1 MICDDLLDKV
11 YEYSGETSLPL
22 PLRLQLWLH
31 CLVCPQCA
39 QELERFRLAQDI
51 LRNDF
56 LPPGVDFADAI
67 MTQLEG
73 LPQLEAGSEPE
84 EGVYGETSGVSLRR
98 WVITGLILLF
108 SLSSAF
114 FGMDFVKV
122 AAREGSSYL
131 LPLGITIGAVLSCY
145 GAIFIGSH
153 VKELSERFGLH

>member
-1 MICDDLLDKV
+1 MTCNDLLDKV
-11 YEYSGETSLPL
+11 YEYSGESSLPL
-22 PLRLQLWLH
+22 PLRLQIWLH
-31 CLVCPQCA
+31 CLICPQCA

-51 LRNDF
+51 LQNDF
-56 LPPGVDFADAI
+56 LPPGADFADAV
-67 MTQLEG
+67 MARLEG
-73 LPQLEAGSEPE
+73 LSQIDGELGTGGLYE
-84 EGVYGETSGVSLRR
+84 EGVSLRR
-98 WVITGLILLF
+98 WVVTGLVLLF

-153 VKELSERFGLH
+153 VKELSER

>member
-1 MICDDLLDKV
+1 
-11 YEYSGETSLPL
+11 
-22 PLRLQLWLH
+22 
-31 CLVCPQCA
+31 
-39 QELERFRLAQDI
+39 
-51 LRNDF
+51 
-56 LPPGVDFADAI
+56 

-73 LPQLEAGSEPE
+73 LPQLEAGNEPE
-84 EGVYGETSGVSLRR
+84 EGVYGETGGVSLSR

-114 FGMDFVKV
+114 FVMDFVKV
-122 AAREGSSYL
+122 AAKEGSSYL